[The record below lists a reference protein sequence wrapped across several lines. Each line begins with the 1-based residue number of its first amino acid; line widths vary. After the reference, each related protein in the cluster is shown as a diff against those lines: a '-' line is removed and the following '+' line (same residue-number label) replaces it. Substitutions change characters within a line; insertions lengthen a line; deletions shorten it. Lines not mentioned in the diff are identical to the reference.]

1 LRASVNKYSQYKFH
15 FDWRMFLF
23 TAAFFPFLIALG
35 LWQLEREQQK
45 ILTEKVYETRNAS
58 EPIDVSSI
66 DWASSDLN
74 WIAVTATGFFDNTRQ
89 LLLDNRILNS
99 VVGYEVLA
107 PFYTDG
113 RVLLV
118 NRGWIAQGQSRQ
130 SLPELALTE
139 DRVTI
144 TGHIYVPDGELMIL
158 GAEEAV
164 TESWPKVIQSV
175 DIQTLSS
182 VMDEAFETHVVR
194 LDENS
199 TAVLQTNWTAINM
212 RPEVHRAYAVQWF
225 VMASVLMFL
234 YLFFSIRKL
243 ER

>member
-1 LRASVNKYSQYKFH
+1 
-15 FDWRMFLF
+15 LF

-45 ILTEKVYETRNAS
+45 LDAEKVYETRSAN
-58 EPIDVSSI
+58 EPTDVSSI
-66 DWASSDLN
+66 DWTNPDLN
-74 WIAVTATGFFDNTRQ
+74 WIAIRATGFFDNTRQ

-99 VVGYEVLA
+99 VVGYEVIS
-107 PFYTDG
+107 PFYTDD

-118 NRGWIAQGQSRQ
+118 NRGWIAQGPSRQ
-130 SLPELALTE
+130 SLPELGLTE
-139 DRVTI
+139 EQITI

-164 TESWPKVIQSV
+164 TDRWPKVIQSV
-175 DIQTLSS
+175 DIQVLSS
-182 VMDEAFETHVVR
+182 VMDEAFEPHIVR

>member
-1 LRASVNKYSQYKFH
+1 
-15 FDWRMFLF
+15 MF

-45 ILTEKVYETRNAS
+45 IVTEKVYETRNAS

-130 SLPELALTE
+130 SLPELVLTE

>member
-1 LRASVNKYSQYKFH
+1 MRASVNKYSQYKFH

>member
-1 LRASVNKYSQYKFH
+1 
-15 FDWRMFLF
+15 MF

-45 ILTEKVYETRNAS
+45 LDAEKVYETRSAN
-58 EPIDVSSI
+58 EPTDVSSI
-66 DWASSDLN
+66 DWTNPDLN
-74 WIAVTATGFFDNTRQ
+74 WIAIRATGFFDNTRQ

-99 VVGYEVLA
+99 VVGYEVIS
-107 PFYTDG
+107 PFYTDD

-118 NRGWIAQGQSRQ
+118 NRGWIAQGPSRQ
-130 SLPELALTE
+130 SLPELGLTE
-139 DRVTI
+139 EQITI

-164 TESWPKVIQSV
+164 TDRWPKVIQSV
-175 DIQTLSS
+175 DIQVLSS
-182 VMDEAFETHVVR
+182 VMDEAFEPHIVR

>member
-1 LRASVNKYSQYKFH
+1 
-15 FDWRMFLF
+15 MF

>member
-1 LRASVNKYSQYKFH
+1 
-15 FDWRMFLF
+15 MFLF

-35 LWQLEREQQK
+35 LWQLEREHEK
-45 ILTEKVYETRNAS
+45 LVAEKVYETRSAN
-58 EPIDVSSI
+58 EPTDVSSI
-66 DWASSDLN
+66 DWTNPDLN
-74 WIAVTATGFFDNTRQ
+74 WIAIRATGFFDNTRQ
-89 LLLDNRILNS
+89 LLLDNRTLNS
-99 VVGYEVLA
+99 VVGYEVIS
-107 PFYTDG
+107 PFYTDD

-118 NRGWIAQGQSRQ
+118 NRGWIAQGPSRQ
-130 SLPELALTE
+130 SLPELGLTE
-139 DRVTI
+139 EQITI

-164 TESWPKVIQSV
+164 TDRWPKVIQSV
-175 DIQTLSS
+175 DIQVLSS
-182 VMDEAFETHVVR
+182 VMDEAFQPHIVR

-234 YLFFSIRKL
+234 YLFLSIRKL

>member
-1 LRASVNKYSQYKFH
+1 
-15 FDWRMFLF
+15 MFLF

-45 ILTEKVYETRNAS
+45 IVTEKMYETRNAS

-158 GAEEAV
+158 GSEEAV

-225 VMASVLMFL
+225 LMASVLMFL

>member
-1 LRASVNKYSQYKFH
+1 MNKYSQYKFH
-15 FDWRMFLF
+15 FNWRMFLF

-45 ILTEKVYETRNAS
+45 IVTEKMYETRNAS

>member
-1 LRASVNKYSQYKFH
+1 
-15 FDWRMFLF
+15 MF

-45 ILTEKVYETRNAS
+45 LDAEKVYETRSAN
-58 EPIDVSSI
+58 EPTDVSSI
-66 DWASSDLN
+66 DWTNPDLN
-74 WIAVTATGFFDNTRQ
+74 WIAIRATGFFDNTRQ

-99 VVGYEVLA
+99 VVGYEVIS
-107 PFYTDG
+107 PFYTDD

-118 NRGWIAQGQSRQ
+118 NRGWIAQGPSRQ
-130 SLPELALTE
+130 SLPELGLTE
-139 DRVTI
+139 EQITI
-144 TGHIYVPDGELMIL
+144 TGHIYVPDGELITL

-164 TESWPKVIQSV
+164 TDRWPKVIQSV
-175 DIQTLSS
+175 DIQVLSS
-182 VMDEAFETHVVR
+182 VMDEAFEPHIVR
-194 LDENS
+194 LDESS

>member
-1 LRASVNKYSQYKFH
+1 
-15 FDWRMFLF
+15 MFLF

-45 ILTEKVYETRNAS
+45 LDAEKVYETRSAN
-58 EPIDVSSI
+58 EPTDVSSI
-66 DWASSDLN
+66 DWTNPDLN
-74 WIAVTATGFFDNTRQ
+74 WIAIRATGFFDNTRQ

-99 VVGYEVLA
+99 VVGYEVIS
-107 PFYTDG
+107 PFYTDD

-118 NRGWIAQGQSRQ
+118 NRGWIAQGPSRQ
-130 SLPELALTE
+130 SLPELGLTE
-139 DRVTI
+139 EQITI
-144 TGHIYVPDGELMIL
+144 TGHIYVPDGELITL

-164 TESWPKVIQSV
+164 TDRWPKVIQSV
-175 DIQTLSS
+175 DIQVLSS
-182 VMDEAFETHVVR
+182 VMDEAFEPHIVR
-194 LDENS
+194 LDESS

>member
-1 LRASVNKYSQYKFH
+1 
-15 FDWRMFLF
+15 MFLF

-35 LWQLEREQQK
+35 LWQLEREHEK
-45 ILTEKVYETRNAS
+45 LVAEKVYETRSAN
-58 EPIDVSSI
+58 EPTDVSSI
-66 DWASSDLN
+66 DWTNPDLN
-74 WIAVTATGFFDNTRQ
+74 WIAIRATGFFDNTRQ
-89 LLLDNRILNS
+89 LLLDNRTLNS
-99 VVGYEVLA
+99 VVGYEVIS
-107 PFYTDG
+107 PFYTDD

-118 NRGWIAQGQSRQ
+118 NRGWIAQGPSRQ
-130 SLPELALTE
+130 SLPELGLTE
-139 DRVTI
+139 EQITI

-164 TESWPKVIQSV
+164 TDRWPKVIQSV
-175 DIQTLSS
+175 DIQVLSS
-182 VMDEAFETHVVR
+182 VMDEAFQPHIVR

>member
-1 LRASVNKYSQYKFH
+1 MQYKFH

-35 LWQLEREQQK
+35 LWQLEREHEK
-45 ILTEKVYETRNAS
+45 LVAEKVYETRSAN
-58 EPIDVSSI
+58 EPTDVSSI
-66 DWASSDLN
+66 DWTNPDLN
-74 WIAVTATGFFDNTRQ
+74 WIAIRATGFFDNTRQ
-89 LLLDNRILNS
+89 LLLDNRTLNS
-99 VVGYEVLA
+99 VVGYEVIS
-107 PFYTDG
+107 PFYTDD

-118 NRGWIAQGQSRQ
+118 NRGWIAQGPSRQ
-130 SLPELALTE
+130 SLPELGLTE
-139 DRVTI
+139 EQITI

-164 TESWPKVIQSV
+164 TDRWPKVIQSV
-175 DIQTLSS
+175 DIQVLSS
-182 VMDEAFETHVVR
+182 VMDEAFQPHIVR

-234 YLFFSIRKL
+234 YLFLSIRKL

>member
-1 LRASVNKYSQYKFH
+1 MNKYSQYKFH
-15 FDWRMFLF
+15 FNWRMFLF

-45 ILTEKVYETRNAS
+45 IVTEKVYETRNAS

-74 WIAVTATGFFDNTRQ
+74 WIAVRATGFFDNTRQ

-158 GAEEAV
+158 GSEEAV

-225 VMASVLMFL
+225 LMASVLMFL

>member
-1 LRASVNKYSQYKFH
+1 MQYKFH

-35 LWQLEREQQK
+35 LWQLEREHEK
-45 ILTEKVYETRNAS
+45 LVAEKVYETRSAN
-58 EPIDVSSI
+58 EPTDVSSI
-66 DWASSDLN
+66 DWTNPDLN
-74 WIAVTATGFFDNTRQ
+74 WIAIRATGFFDNTRQ
-89 LLLDNRILNS
+89 LLLDNRTLNS
-99 VVGYEVLA
+99 VVGYEVIS
-107 PFYTDG
+107 PFYTDD

-118 NRGWIAQGQSRQ
+118 NRGWIAQGPSRQ
-130 SLPELALTE
+130 SLPELGLTE
-139 DRVTI
+139 EQITI

-164 TESWPKVIQSV
+164 TDRWPKVIQSV
-175 DIQTLSS
+175 DIQVLSS
-182 VMDEAFETHVVR
+182 VMDEAFQPHIVR

>member
-1 LRASVNKYSQYKFH
+1 
-15 FDWRMFLF
+15 MF

-45 ILTEKVYETRNAS
+45 IVTEKVYETRNAS

>member
-1 LRASVNKYSQYKFH
+1 
-15 FDWRMFLF
+15 MFLF

-45 ILTEKVYETRNAS
+45 LDAEKVYETRSAN
-58 EPIDVSSI
+58 EPTDVSSI
-66 DWASSDLN
+66 DWTNPDLN
-74 WIAVTATGFFDNTRQ
+74 WIAIRATGFFDNTRQ

-99 VVGYEVLA
+99 VVGYEVIS
-107 PFYTDG
+107 PFYTDD

-118 NRGWIAQGQSRQ
+118 NRGWIAQGPSRQ
-130 SLPELALTE
+130 SLPELGLTE
-139 DRVTI
+139 EQITI

-164 TESWPKVIQSV
+164 TDRWPKVIQSV
-175 DIQTLSS
+175 DIQVLSS
-182 VMDEAFETHVVR
+182 VMDEAFEPHIVR

>member
-1 LRASVNKYSQYKFH
+1 
-15 FDWRMFLF
+15 MF
-23 TAAFFPFLIALG
+23 TAALFPFLIALG

-45 ILTEKVYETRNAS
+45 IVTEKVYETRNAS

>member
-1 LRASVNKYSQYKFH
+1 
-15 FDWRMFLF
+15 MFLF

>member
-1 LRASVNKYSQYKFH
+1 
-15 FDWRMFLF
+15 MF

-45 ILTEKVYETRNAS
+45 IVTEKVYETRNAS

-199 TAVLQTNWTAINM
+199 TAVLQTDWTAINM

>member
-1 LRASVNKYSQYKFH
+1 VKKYSQYKFH

-23 TAAFFPFLIALG
+23 TAALFPFLIALG
-35 LWQLEREQQK
+35 LWQLEREHEK
-45 ILTEKVYETRNAS
+45 LVAEKVYETRSAN
-58 EPIDVSSI
+58 EPTDVSSI
-66 DWASSDLN
+66 DWTNPDLN
-74 WIAVTATGFFDNTRQ
+74 WIAIRATGFFDNTRQ
-89 LLLDNRILNS
+89 LLLDNRTLNS
-99 VVGYEVLA
+99 VVGYEVIS
-107 PFYTDG
+107 PFYTDD

-118 NRGWIAQGQSRQ
+118 NRGWIAQGPSRQ
-130 SLPELALTE
+130 SLPELGLTE
-139 DRVTI
+139 EQITI

-164 TESWPKVIQSV
+164 TDRWPKVIQSV
-175 DIQTLSS
+175 DIQVLSS
-182 VMDEAFETHVVR
+182 VMDEAFEPHIVR

>member
-1 LRASVNKYSQYKFH
+1 
-15 FDWRMFLF
+15 MF

-35 LWQLEREQQK
+35 LWQLEREHEK
-45 ILTEKVYETRNAS
+45 LVAEKVYETRSAN
-58 EPIDVSSI
+58 EPTDVSSI
-66 DWASSDLN
+66 DWTNPDLN
-74 WIAVTATGFFDNTRQ
+74 WIAIRATGFFDNTRQ

-99 VVGYEVLA
+99 VVGYEVIS
-107 PFYTDG
+107 PFYTDD

-118 NRGWIAQGQSRQ
+118 NRGWIAQGPSRQ
-130 SLPELALTE
+130 SLPELGLTE
-139 DRVTI
+139 EQITI

-164 TESWPKVIQSV
+164 TDRWPKVIQSV
-175 DIQTLSS
+175 DIQVLSS
-182 VMDEAFETHVVR
+182 VMDEAFQPHIVR

>member
-1 LRASVNKYSQYKFH
+1 MKKYRQYKFH

-45 ILTEKVYETRNAS
+45 LDAEKVYETRSAN
-58 EPIDVSSI
+58 EPTDVSSI
-66 DWASSDLN
+66 DWTNPDLN
-74 WIAVTATGFFDNTRQ
+74 WIAIRATGFFDNTRQ

-99 VVGYEVLA
+99 VVGYEVIS
-107 PFYTDG
+107 PFYTDD

-118 NRGWIAQGQSRQ
+118 NRGWIAQGPSRQ
-130 SLPELALTE
+130 SLPELGLTE
-139 DRVTI
+139 EQITI

-164 TESWPKVIQSV
+164 TDRWPKVIQSV
-175 DIQTLSS
+175 DIQVLSS
-182 VMDEAFETHVVR
+182 VMDEAFEPHIVR

>member
-1 LRASVNKYSQYKFH
+1 
-15 FDWRMFLF
+15 MF

-45 ILTEKVYETRNAS
+45 IETEKMYETRNAS
-58 EPIDVSSI
+58 EPTDVSSI
-66 DWASSDLN
+66 DWTNHDLN
-74 WIAVTATGFFDNTRQ
+74 WIAISATGIFDNTRQ

-99 VVGYEVLA
+99 VVGYEVIS
-107 PFYTDG
+107 PFYTDD

-118 NRGWIAQGQSRQ
+118 NRGWIAQGSSRQ
-130 SLPELALTE
+130 SLPKLELTE
-139 DRVTI
+139 EQVTI

-164 TESWPKVIQSV
+164 TNSWPKVIQSV
-175 DIQTLSS
+175 DIQALSS
-182 VMDEAFETHVVR
+182 VMDEAFGPHVVR

-225 VMASVLMFL
+225 VMASVLIFL

>member
-1 LRASVNKYSQYKFH
+1 MRESVKKYMQYKFH

-35 LWQLEREQQK
+35 LWQLEREHEK
-45 ILTEKVYETRNAS
+45 LVAEKVYETRSAN
-58 EPIDVSSI
+58 EPTDVSSI
-66 DWASSDLN
+66 DWTNPDLN
-74 WIAVTATGFFDNTRQ
+74 WIAIRATGFFDNTRQ
-89 LLLDNRILNS
+89 LLLDNRTLNS
-99 VVGYEVLA
+99 VVGYEVIS
-107 PFYTDG
+107 PFYTDD

-118 NRGWIAQGQSRQ
+118 NRGWIAQGPSRQ
-130 SLPELALTE
+130 SLPELGLTE
-139 DRVTI
+139 EQITI

-164 TESWPKVIQSV
+164 TDRWPKVIQSV
-175 DIQTLSS
+175 DIQVLSS
-182 VMDEAFETHVVR
+182 VMDEAFQPHIVR

>member
-1 LRASVNKYSQYKFH
+1 LQESVNKNSRYKLQ

-23 TAAFFPFLIALG
+23 TASFFPFLIALG

-45 ILTEKVYETRNAS
+45 INTERVYEIRNAS
-58 EPIDVSSI
+58 EPVDVKSI
-66 DWASSDLN
+66 DWTSTDLN

-89 LLLDNRILNS
+89 LLLDNRIFNS

-107 PFYTDG
+107 PFYTDD

-118 NRGWIAQGQSRQ
+118 NRGWIAQGPSRQ

-175 DIQTLSS
+175 DIQTLGS
-182 VMDEAFETHVVR
+182 VMDEAFAPHVVR

-225 VMASVLMFL
+225 LMASVLMFL

>member
-1 LRASVNKYSQYKFH
+1 
-15 FDWRMFLF
+15 MF

-45 ILTEKVYETRNAS
+45 LDAEKVYETRSAN
-58 EPIDVSSI
+58 EPTDVSSI
-66 DWASSDLN
+66 DWTNPDLN
-74 WIAVTATGFFDNTRQ
+74 WIAIRATGFFDNTRQ

-99 VVGYEVLA
+99 VVGYEVIS
-107 PFYTDG
+107 PFYTDD

-118 NRGWIAQGQSRQ
+118 NRGWIAQGPSRQ
-130 SLPELALTE
+130 SLPELGLTE
-139 DRVTI
+139 EQITI

-164 TESWPKVIQSV
+164 TDRWPKVIQSV
-175 DIQTLSS
+175 DIQVLSS
-182 VMDEAFETHVVR
+182 VMDEAFEPHIVR
-194 LDENS
+194 LDESS

>member
-1 LRASVNKYSQYKFH
+1 
-15 FDWRMFLF
+15 MF

-45 ILTEKVYETRNAS
+45 IVTEKMYETRNAS

>member
-1 LRASVNKYSQYKFH
+1 
-15 FDWRMFLF
+15 MFLF

-45 ILTEKVYETRNAS
+45 IVTEKVYETRNAS

-182 VMDEAFETHVVR
+182 AMDEAFEPHVVR

-199 TAVLQTNWTAINM
+199 TAVLQTDWTAINM

>member
-1 LRASVNKYSQYKFH
+1 
-15 FDWRMFLF
+15 MFLF

-45 ILTEKVYETRNAS
+45 LDAEKVYETRSAN
-58 EPIDVSSI
+58 EPTDVSSI
-66 DWASSDLN
+66 DWTNPDLN
-74 WIAVTATGFFDNTRQ
+74 WIAIRATGFFDNTRQ
-89 LLLDNRILNS
+89 LLLDNRTLNS
-99 VVGYEVLA
+99 VVGYEVIS
-107 PFYTDG
+107 PFYTDD

-118 NRGWIAQGQSRQ
+118 NRGWIAQGPSRQ
-130 SLPELALTE
+130 SLPELGLTE
-139 DRVTI
+139 EQITI
-144 TGHIYVPDGELMIL
+144 TGHIYVPDGELITL

-164 TESWPKVIQSV
+164 TDRWPKVIQSV
-175 DIQTLSS
+175 DIQVLSS
-182 VMDEAFETHVVR
+182 VMDEAFEPHIVR
-194 LDENS
+194 LDESS

>member
-1 LRASVNKYSQYKFH
+1 
-15 FDWRMFLF
+15 MFLF
-23 TAAFFPFLIALG
+23 TASFFPFLIALG

-45 ILTEKVYETRNAS
+45 IDIEKVYETRNAS
-58 EPIDVSSI
+58 EPIDVSTI
-66 DWASSDLN
+66 DWTNSDLN
-74 WIAVTATGFFDNTRQ
+74 WIAVTATGVFDNTRQ

-99 VVGYEVLA
+99 VVGYEVIS
-107 PFYTDG
+107 PFYTDH

-118 NRGWIAQGQSRQ
+118 NRGWIAQGSSRQ
-130 SLPELALTE
+130 SLPELELTE
-139 DRVTI
+139 EQVTI

-158 GAEEAV
+158 GTEEAV
-164 TESWPKVIQSV
+164 TDSWPKVIQRV
-175 DIQTLSS
+175 DMQTLGS
-182 VMDEAFETHVVR
+182 VMDEAFEPHIVR

>member
-1 LRASVNKYSQYKFH
+1 LRASVNKYSQYKFR

>member
-1 LRASVNKYSQYKFH
+1 
-15 FDWRMFLF
+15 MFLF

-35 LWQLEREQQK
+35 LWQLEREHEK
-45 ILTEKVYETRNAS
+45 LVAEKVYETRSAN
-58 EPIDVSSI
+58 EPTDVSSI
-66 DWASSDLN
+66 DWTNPDLN
-74 WIAVTATGFFDNTRQ
+74 WIAIRATGFFDNTRQ

-99 VVGYEVLA
+99 VVGYEVIS
-107 PFYTDG
+107 PFYTDD

-118 NRGWIAQGQSRQ
+118 NRGWIAQGPSRQ
-130 SLPELALTE
+130 SLPELGLTE
-139 DRVTI
+139 EQITI

-164 TESWPKVIQSV
+164 TDRWPKVIQSV
-175 DIQTLSS
+175 DIQVLSS
-182 VMDEAFETHVVR
+182 VMDEAFQPHIVR

>member
-1 LRASVNKYSQYKFH
+1 MRESVKKYSQYKFH

-45 ILTEKVYETRNAS
+45 IDTEKVYETRNAS
-58 EPIDVSSI
+58 EPTDVSSI
-66 DWASSDLN
+66 DWTNHDLN
-74 WIAVTATGFFDNTRQ
+74 WFVITATGFFDNTRQ

-99 VVGYEVLA
+99 VVGYEVIS
-107 PFYTDG
+107 PFYTGD

-118 NRGWIAQGQSRQ
+118 NRGWIAQGPSRQ
-130 SLPELALTE
+130 SLPQLPLTE
-139 DRVTI
+139 EQVTI
-144 TGHIYVPDGELMIL
+144 TGHIYVPDGELIIL

-164 TESWPKVIQSV
+164 TDSWPKVIQSV
-175 DIQTLSS
+175 DIQILGS
-182 VMDEAFETHVVR
+182 VMDEAFEPHVVR